1 MKNLKIKHYAKA
13 LVEIGEENSCWSE
26 LLSDL
31 KQVSGKFNEELEL
44 KQFLLDK
51 HIGIT
56 KKKDALEKIFK
67 DFIGKRTY
75 NFILLLI
82 RTSNL
87 AYLDSILLLAEKMQ
101 LERGGVR
108 EVIVESV
115 SALSPK
121 QEKELTQ
128 TLVEKFGK
136 DVVIKNLIK
145 SDLLGGIKVT
155 IGDVIIDS
163 SILGKIER
171 LRTKIQNLSFKE

>member
-1 MKNLKIKHYAKA
+1 
-13 LVEIGEENSCWSE
+13 
-26 LLSDL
+26 
-31 KQVSGKFNEELEL
+31 
-44 KQFLLDK
+44 
-51 HIGIT
+51 
-56 KKKDALEKIFK
+56 
-67 DFIGKRTY
+67 
-75 NFILLLI
+75 
-82 RTSNL
+82 
-87 AYLDSILLLAEKMQ
+87 
-101 LERGGVR
+101 
-108 EVIVESV
+108 
-115 SALSPK
+115 LSPK